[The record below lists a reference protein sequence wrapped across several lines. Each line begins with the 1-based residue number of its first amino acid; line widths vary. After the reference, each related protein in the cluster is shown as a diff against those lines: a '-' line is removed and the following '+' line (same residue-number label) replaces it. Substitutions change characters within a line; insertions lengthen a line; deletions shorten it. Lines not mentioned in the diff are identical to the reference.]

1 MSNRCWLDET
11 TIRWIHQ
18 RADNAVLDFPLT
30 WNNQVGQQDLLHGV
44 LLLVTKKVIG
54 VLNHV
59 VASGAIS
66 DKDSANSRKVG
77 CFEIVPT
84 IPSLASD
91 ELLTHGELLTQDRNK
106 RLVVFASFGYIF
118 HI

>member
-66 DKDSANSRKVG
+66 G

-106 RLVVFASFGYIF
+106 R
-118 HI
+118 